1 MRCERQ
7 FLTAEDRM
15 EEFMFLGLRM
25 TEGVSEN
32 EFRRRFG
39 LSLEEKFG
47 DVLQR
52 HLDQGVIRRIPEKAG
67 PESGSVTDT
76 RIALTEYGLDVANY
90 VMADY
95 LL

>member
-1 MRCERQ
+1 
-7 FLTAEDRM
+7 
-15 EEFMFLGLRM
+15 M
-25 TEGVSEN
+25 TEGVSEK

-47 DVLQR
+47 DVLRR
-52 HLDQGVIRRIPEKAG
+52 HLDQKVIRRIPEKAE